1 MNSHTEPKFIPH
13 QDERVRNKSLT
24 LNILKELEN
33 LHEGWMNGEGVA
45 LDKNGLIWLAEY
57 FELNYNSELLP
68 LPATFTTLDGH
79 IQFEWT
85 LNNYEVSLEVNLHDK
100 SGDFYCIDVQSKEE
114 TITALDLMN
123 SNDWQK
129 MNELIASFNQQI
141 V

>member
-1 MNSHTEPKFIPH
+1 MNSHTEPKFIPR

-68 LPATFTTLDGH
+68 LPATFPTLDGH

-114 TITALDLMN
+114 TIKALDLMN

-129 MNELIASFNQQI
+129 LNELIASFNQQI